1 MLKKKC
7 FENYLVN
14 FSSNCI
20 LFKKYYQYNLW
31 FGSFGEYLNIKYC
44 KKYIQKYIYFW
55 IHFFL
60 LKSFS
65 LNIVRFLY
73 KSPCFLRF
81 VESGVLK
88 YVDYHFLVSFYNNCF
103 TFDLKGKQNI
113 KFFFRLYFQKNLKKR
128 FENDLL
134 FLVIKVLDDI
144 LLNDLIMH
152 LTKSLKDIQIYIERI
167 RLNEKV
173 AFKLVTI
180 KNKKEIYFLGL
191 RYFKYLTKKGYYKP
205 CIIKFNN
212 LYSFTFLKTIYR
224 PLLKVKSSSII
235 KTYKSDLNR
244 CYINKKRIE
253 NFFITF
259 SQNTLDFSKKD
270 IQHLIQFVEP
280 LTNNTGIY
288 KNSIV
293 FFEDISAQNSSKK
306 KHA

>member
-60 LKSFS
+60 LK
-65 LNIVRFLY
+65 I
-73 KSPCFLRF
+73 
-81 VESGVLK
+81 
-88 YVDYHFLVSFYNNCF
+88 
-103 TFDLKGKQNI
+103 
-113 KFFFRLYFQKNLKKR
+113 RLYFQKNLKKR